1 MASGKPVAVQLIQSG
16 SVCVQFARAKVRL
29 YAPGTAIKIRA
40 MRTSPVRR
48 AMTTGTPSPA
58 YSANSR

>member
-29 YAPGTAIKIRA
+29 YAAGTAIKIRA
-40 MRTSPVRR
+40 MRTSPV
-48 AMTTGTPSPA
+48 
-58 YSANSR
+58 